1 VNFRYNVHTSAGEE
15 EKESLR
21 QSRKEGIITAT
32 MREQPNIPEQLL
44 RACLQDQYGLIPTTF
59 DFLPLGLDY
68 HAGVYRVGSEQG
80 NSYLLKVTSRPLY
93 EPACLVPRYLRD
105 QGITAV
111 VAPLPTKSNALWAQ
125 LADWRVI
132 VYPFIEGNTNWER
145 VTDAQWREVG
155 SIFKR
160 IHQVALPSQVRLE
173 EMKKETFDAAQYAR
187 LIRGIE
193 AEHAHARDGEGAS
206 ERALRDLWM
215 AHRSTIHAGMTAL
228 EKLAEVLQKRELPYG
243 ICHADLHP
251 ANLLRNAAGRVFVI
265 DWDEVML
272 APRERDFIFVSTLQ
286 ADAFFQGYGQVEIDW
301 TALTY
306 YLWERVVQDVIACAQ
321 DVFSRDDLGEESK
334 TGIVQLFRAI
344 LEGSSSTLTTAYA
357 AMDHLSPDLATR
369 MRMYS

>member
-1 VNFRYNVHTSAGEE
+1 
-15 EKESLR
+15 
-21 QSRKEGIITAT
+21 

-68 HAGVYRVGSEQG
+68 HAWVYRVGSEQG
-80 NSYLLKVTSRPLY
+80 SDYLLKATSRPLY

-111 VAPLPTKSNALWAQ
+111 VAPIPTKSNALWAQ
-125 LADWRVI
+125 LEDWRVI
-132 VYPFIEGNTNWER
+132 VYPFIEGDTRWEGM
-145 VTDAQWREVG
+145 TDAQWREVG
-155 SIFKR
+155 SVFKR

-173 EMKKETFDAAQYAR
+173 EMKKETFDAAEYAR
-187 LIRGIE
+187 WIRGFE
-193 AEHAHARDGEGAS
+193 AEHARARDGAGAT
-206 ERALRDLWM
+206 ERTLRDLWM
-215 AHRSTIHAGMTAL
+215 AHQPTILAGVTAL

-251 ANLLRNAAGRVFVI
+251 ANLLRDAAGRVFVI

-272 APRERDFIFVSTLQ
+272 APRERDFIFVSELR

-334 TGIVQLFRAI
+334 ADIVQLFRDI
-344 LEGSSSTLTTAYA
+344 LESRSSTLTAAYA
-357 AMDHLSPDLATR
+357 AIDHLPPDLAAR
-369 MRMYS
+369 IGKHS